1 MKNIYKYIA
10 CAFALTAAL
19 SCSELNQTP
28 VFEDSKSFV
37 AFGQTSYSVSEDAG
51 TLSIPVTLASPDAKK
66 VTVAYSVADSTA
78 KEGVNFALV
87 DESAV
92 LVYDG
97 TSYVQNIEIDITNIS
112 TTAEQSG
119 YTGDLV
125 FTVTLESAGDLDL
138 GHNSTCTVKIVDLD
152 HPLAAILGDY
162 KVSAQYYTGSPAE
175 WTLSFTN
182 DPDDVTVV
190 WIDYPVYLTSLAST
204 WGGWSVYGNV
214 SEDLKTITIPCGQTC
229 GVNSEEPAWYSD
241 LSDTFT
247 FGTWVD
253 LGGGSV
259 NLSDSGVVTFTMGAD
274 GVWKTE
280 DAPAVWTPSGSYLA
294 AQGVMTKGTMTLT
307 KL

>member
-1 MKNIYKYIA
+1 MKNIYRFTA
-10 CAFALTAAL
+10 CALALTAAL
-19 SCSELNQTP
+19 SCSKLNETP
-28 VFEDSKSFV
+28 VFEDGKSFV
-37 AFGQTSYSVSEDAG
+37 GFAQTSYTVNEDADS
-51 TLSIPVTLASPDAKK
+51 LVIPVTVASPDPVK

-78 KEGVNFALV
+78 KKGTNYTLA
-87 DESAV
+87 DEAAV

-97 TSYVQNIEIDITNIS
+97 ETRTQNIVLNIVNIA
-112 TTAEQSG
+112 TTAEKSG
-119 YTGDLV
+119 YTGDLL

-138 GHNSTCTVKIVDLD
+138 GYNKTCTVKIVDLD

-162 KVSAQYYTGSPAE
+162 KVSAQFYTGSPAE

-204 WGGWSVYGNV
+204 WGGWAVYGNV

-229 GVNSEEPAWYSD
+229 GVNSEEPAWYDD
-241 LSDTFT
+241 LSDTFS

-253 LGGGSV
+253 LGGGYLDLV
-259 NLSDSGVVTFTMGAD
+259 DSGVVTFTMGAD
-274 GVWKTE
+274 GVWRTE

-307 KL
+307 KQ

>member
-97 TSYVQNIEIDITNIS
+97 TSYVQNIEINITNIA

-125 FTVTLESAGDLDL
+125 FTVTIESAGDLEL
-138 GHNSTCTVKIVDLD
+138 GYNKTCTVKIIDLD

-162 KVSAQYYTGSPAE
+162 KVSAQYYQGTPCE
-175 WTLSFTN
+175 WPVTFTN

-190 WIDYPVYLTSLAST
+190 WIDFPTYLSYAAAS
-204 WGGWSVYGNV
+204 WGGWAVYGNV

-229 GVNSEEPAWYSD
+229 GANSDEPSWYSD
-241 LSDTFT
+241 KTDTFK
-247 FGTWVD
+247 FGAWED

-259 NLSDSGVVTFTMGAD
+259 NLVDSGVITLTMGSD
-274 GVWKTE
+274 GVWTTE
-280 DAPAVWTPSGSYLA
+280 DAPATWSPNYLHTY
-294 AQGVMTKGTMTLT
+294 GVIKKGTMTLT
-307 KL
+307 KQ